1 MLRLDGVNMAN
12 ATQNT
17 KENVVQLASD
27 HVTIFIFS
35 ISSLLLKLKVDP
47 LMAVLRP
54 WFGTA
59 LRDVFARGLRVGIVT
74 ITAPS
79 VSTMAAMTSVA
90 TMPTMPTMPE
100 HVHRHK
106 RDKKQNPNP
115 VL

>member
-1 MLRLDGVNMAN
+1 
-12 ATQNT
+12 
-17 KENVVQLASD
+17 
-27 HVTIFIFS
+27 
-35 ISSLLLKLKVDP
+35 
-47 LMAVLRP
+47 MAVRRP

-59 LRDVFARGLRVGIVT
+59 LGTVFTRGLRVGIVT

-90 TMPTMPTMPE
+90 TMPTMPE

>member
-1 MLRLDGVNMAN
+1 
-12 ATQNT
+12 
-17 KENVVQLASD
+17 
-27 HVTIFIFS
+27 
-35 ISSLLLKLKVDP
+35 
-47 LMAVLRP
+47 MAVLRP

-90 TMPTMPTMPE
+90 TMPE